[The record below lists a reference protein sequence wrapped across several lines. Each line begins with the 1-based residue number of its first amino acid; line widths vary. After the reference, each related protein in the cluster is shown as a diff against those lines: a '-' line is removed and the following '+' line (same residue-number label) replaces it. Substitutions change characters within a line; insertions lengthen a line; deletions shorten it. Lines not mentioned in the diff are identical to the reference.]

1 MELKE
6 LKETGV
12 CVLTHTDLDGVV
24 CGLLFQAVYG
34 EKNVIVQNLNYNEIN
49 TAAVEASSA
58 AVEKIFV
65 TDILCNEESL
75 SKLLE
80 SGKEVVVIDHHKTSE
95 WVLNIQHPNLEVV
108 LNTSKSATLLV
119 YEWLNSQGFNLSS
132 WEQVVMAVNSHDLWL
147 RDNPQSEKVNS
158 LLYLIGQARFSR
170 RFLENQSLELSPA
183 EELILELERER
194 AEKVISAAL
203 ERVQY
208 FTDSQGRC
216 YGCVYAEG
224 YVSEIGAAI
233 AQKADYAVI
242 VMMHITPLTGER
254 PGVVS
259 LRSADKADVSE
270 IARCHGG
277 GGHKNAAG
285 FFVKNWSTDY
295 FGMAL

>member
-6 LKETGV
+6 KGI

-24 CGLLFQAVYG
+24 CGLLFQAAYG

-49 TAAVEASSA
+49 TAAVEAASA
-58 AVEKIFV
+58 TAGKILI

-75 SKLLE
+75 LTLLN
-80 SGKEVVVIDHHKTSE
+80 SGKQVVVIDHHKTSS
-95 WVLNIQHPNLEVV
+95 WVLDIQHPALEVV

-132 WEQVVMAVNSHDLWL
+132 WEQIVMATNSHDLWL

-170 RFLENQSLELSPA
+170 RFLENQQLELSPA

-208 FTDSQGRC
+208 FTDSQGKR
-216 YGCVYAEG
+216 YGLLYTEG

-233 AQKADYAVI
+233 SNKEGVDYAVI
-242 VMMHITPLTGER
+242 IMMHITPIPGEK

-285 FFVKNWSTDY
+285 FFVKNWSADY